1 MATSLNQAYFALD
14 VPDIVFTA
22 ASGERTIRIQLMS
35 QGTTLY
41 SSSDKFYPDEHAHI
55 TLHHLGELVQTY
67 LSACDLSLLDETDG
81 VSSFRPTAQLLVQ
94 MYDGDTLIDSAS
106 TKVYYS
112 KCRTSIDPFD
122 YDKFL
127 SHASV
132 KYISPNEPLLF
143 SHFLLGDFCCKA
155 TLYWQHRD
163 GTVRKTTVPLAS
175 PSSLSENDICQYHY
189 HLSNIVLQCSLAAH
203 YGIDLDNALS
213 VDVSLF
219 ENDEAEEAL
228 DCITFHIDH
237 HRRQSTAFLFTN
249 CFGCLENVSAIGA
262 DERVNEMT
270 AEFGYI
276 NGQYKKTS
284 TILTPSH
291 TVNSGYISESTY
303 QNYLDLAQSPEVCLL
318 GSDGSMGEQVTITS
332 ISYVDKQPRNEGIN
346 VTVTYRPVEKTSQV
360 VTRTFQRSLI
370 HYDTSFNSLF
380 D

>member
-22 ASGERTIRIQLMS
+22 ASGNRTIRIQLTS

-41 SSSDKFYPDEHAHI
+41 SSSEKFYPDEHAHI

-67 LSACDLSLLDETDG
+67 LSACDLSLLNEADG
-81 VSSFRPTAQLLVQ
+81 VSRLRPIAQLLVQ
-94 MYDGDTLIDSAS
+94 MYDGDTLIDSVS
-106 TKVYYS
+106 CKVYYS

-122 YDKFL
+122 YDNFL
-127 SHASV
+127 AHGSV
-132 KYISPNEPLLF
+132 KYISPKEPLLF
-143 SHFLLGDFCCKA
+143 SHFLLGDHCCRA
-155 TLYWQHRD
+155 TVYWLASK
-163 GTVRKTTVPLAS
+163 GSVRTTSVPLES

-189 HLSNIVLQCSLAAH
+189 HLSTLVMQCSLQEH
-203 YGIDLDNALS
+203 YNISVDSVLS
-213 VDVSLF
+213 VDVELF
-219 ENDEAEEAL
+219 NDDTFEDVI

-237 HRRQSTAFLFTN
+237 YRRQNTAFIFTN
-249 CFGCLENVSAIGA
+249 CFGCLESVSAIGA

-276 NGQYKKTS
+276 NGKYKKTS

-332 ISYVDKQPRNEGIN
+332 ISYVDQQPRNEGIN
-346 VTVTYRPVEKTSQV
+346 VTVTYRPVEKTSKV
-360 VTRTFQRSLI
+360 VARTFQRSLI
-370 HYDTSFNSLF
+370 HYDTTFNSI
-380 D
+380 

>member
-22 ASGERTIRIQLMS
+22 ASGNRTIRIQLTS

-41 SSSDKFYPDEHAHI
+41 SSSEKFYPDEHAHI

-67 LSACDLSLLDETDG
+67 LSACDLSLLNEADG
-81 VSSFRPTAQLLVQ
+81 VSRLRPIAQLLVQ
-94 MYDGDTLIDSAS
+94 MYDGDTLIDSVS
-106 TKVYYS
+106 CKVYYS

-122 YDKFL
+122 YDNFL
-127 SHASV
+127 THGSV
-132 KYISPNEPLLF
+132 KYISPKEPLLF
-143 SHFLLGDFCCKA
+143 SHFLLGDHCCRA
-155 TLYWQHRD
+155 TVYWLASN
-163 GTVRKTTVPLAS
+163 GSVRTTSVPLAS

-189 HLSNIVLQCSLAAH
+189 HLSTLVMQCSLQEH
-203 YGIDLDNALS
+203 FSISVDSVLS
-213 VDVSLF
+213 VDVELF
-219 ENDEAEEAL
+219 NDDTFEDVI

-237 HRRQSTAFLFTN
+237 HRRQSTAFIFTN
-249 CFGCLENVSAIGA
+249 CFGCLESVSAIGA

-276 NGQYKKTS
+276 NGKYKKTS

-332 ISYVDKQPRNEGIN
+332 ISYVDQQPRNEGIN
-346 VTVTYRPVEKTSQV
+346 VTVTYRPVEKTSKV
-360 VTRTFQRSLI
+360 VARTFQRSLI
-370 HYDTSFNSLF
+370 HYDTTFNSI
-380 D
+380 

>member
-22 ASGERTIRIQLMS
+22 SGERTIRIQLMS

-41 SSSDKFYPDEHAHI
+41 STSEKFYPDTQGNI
-55 TLHHLGELVQTY
+55 TLHHLGELAQTY
-67 LSACDLSLLDETDG
+67 LSACDLSLLNEADG
-81 VSSFRPTAQLLVQ
+81 VSRFRPTAQLLVQ
-94 MYDGDTLIDSAS
+94 MYNGDTLIDSA
-106 TKVYYS
+106 TCIVYYS

-122 YDKFL
+122 YDNFL
-127 SHASV
+127 SHGSV
-132 KYISPNEPLLF
+132 KYISPEEPLLF
-143 SHFLLGDFCCKA
+143 SHFLLGDHCCRA
-155 TLYWQHRD
+155 TLYWLHPN

-175 PSSLSENDICQYHY
+175 PSSFSENDICQYHY
-189 HLSNIVLQCSLAAH
+189 HLSNIITQCSSAAS
-203 YGIDLDNALS
+203 YNITVDMALS
-213 VDVSLF
+213 VDVNLF
-219 ENDEAEEAL
+219 DNDESEDAI
-228 DCITFHIDH
+228 DCITFFIDH

-318 GSDGSMGEQVTITS
+318 TSNGSMGEQVTITS
-332 ISYVDKQPRNEGIN
+332 ISYVDKQPRYEGVN

-360 VTRTFQRSLI
+360 VTRTFQRPLI
-370 HYDTSFNSLF
+370 RYDAPSNSIQG
-380 D
+380 